1 MYLGGPA
8 NLGVEVPTS
17 LGQVS
22 KFLPTPDTCPHP
34 PKHCL
39 DAGCGWLGPRNQ
51 LAGLGSS
58 QNPDVGPL
66 LLFLAGGKGRNPTI
80 GPANKIKYHLP
91 PLLPTPLP
99 RRPRP
104 SAPCS
109 PAVSL
114 RDTTLPV
121 LKFPAGSQA
130 TATSCSHTPL
140 RTQVSELALHPFQ
153 AFRVPIPPGS
163 GITSL
168 LQEVDTIFLADGPGC
183 GPRRQ
188 ETLLYSPAQGLAPQ
202 LQGPAGEIGWG
213 PL

>member
-17 LGQVS
+17 LGQVP

-91 PLLPTPLP
+91 PLLPTP
-99 RRPRP
+99 P
-104 SAPCS
+104 SPE
-109 PAVSL
+109 
-114 RDTTLPV
+114 T
-121 LKFPAGSQA
+121 
-130 TATSCSHTPL
+130 
-140 RTQVSELALHPFQ
+140 Q
-153 AFRVPIPPGS
+153 AFSTLLPSCFPQGHHPSSSEVSSRFPGHSHQLFSHPSQDPGVRAGPPPFPGLQGPHSTWLWDHQPPPGS
-163 GITSL
+163 
-168 LQEVDTIFLADGPGC
+168 
-183 GPRRQ
+183 
-188 ETLLYSPAQGLAPQ
+188 
-202 LQGPAGEIGWG
+202 
-213 PL
+213 